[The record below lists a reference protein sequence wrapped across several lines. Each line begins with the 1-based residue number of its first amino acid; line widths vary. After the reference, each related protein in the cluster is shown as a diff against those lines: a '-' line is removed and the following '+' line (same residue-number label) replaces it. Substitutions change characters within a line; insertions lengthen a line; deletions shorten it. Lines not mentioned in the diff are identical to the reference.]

1 MKNLIKKIDFKTWI
15 LVIGALYFVGT
26 MLQNILAVKTVG
38 TEAVSITDCGILVS
52 WFVFACMDIITELFG
67 KGKAIVYFTIASVM
81 NLITTGLL
89 ALSMALPG
97 TDATMSE
104 AFSTLFATNWR
115 IVISSVSAFWIGN
128 YVNAFIMY
136 IMKARA
142 KDKSNT
148 FGYIA
153 RCIISSVLGQFV
165 DNMLFYAM
173 AFSPLGIPN
182 TYELDWISILQNVS
196 ITTLMEVAIESC
208 FVPLSAII
216 VKSLKRIECLT
227 PSEY

>member
-1 MKNLIKKIDFKTWI
+1 MKKISFKTWVLI
-15 LVIGALYFVGT
+15 IGALYFVGT

-38 TEAVSITDCGILVS
+38 TETVSITDCGILVS

-67 KGKAIVYFTIASVM
+67 KGRAIVYFTIASVM
-81 NLITTGLL
+81 NVITTCLFL
-89 ALSMALPG
+89 VSMALPG

-104 AFSTLFATNWR
+104 AFSTLFQTNWR

-128 YVNAFIMY
+128 YVNAAIMY
-136 IMKARA
+136 LMRARA
-142 KDKSNT
+142 KDKTNT

-165 DNMLFYAM
+165 DNLLFYLF

-182 TYELDWISILQNVS
+182 TYELEWISIFQNVS
-196 ITTLMEVAIESC
+196 ITTLLEVVIESC
-208 FVPLSAII
+208 FVPLSALS
-216 VKSLKRIECLT
+216 VRYLRKLECL
-227 PSEY
+227 ENQLA

>member
-1 MKNLIKKIDFKTWI
+1 MKKINFRTWVLI
-15 LVIGALYFVGT
+15 IGALYFVGT

-38 TEAVSITDCGILVS
+38 TETISITDCGILVS

-97 TDATMSE
+97 TDAVMSD
-104 AFSTLFATNWR
+104 AFGTLFQTNWR

-128 YVNAFIMY
+128 YVNAFIMF

-142 KDKSNT
+142 KDKTNT

-165 DNMLFYAM
+165 DNMLFYLF

-182 TYELDWISILQNVS
+182 TYELEWISILQNVS
-196 ITTLMEVAIESC
+196 ITTAIEVVVESC
-208 FVPLSAII
+208 FVPLSALSI
-216 VKSLKRIECLT
+216 KYLRKLECLEK
-227 PSEY
+227 PLV